1 MMSAPGKIGK
11 PGKWSSKT
19 SSEALTFLRVS
30 MARPGSTPT
39 MRSIRTNRM
48 RPMAGSGA
56 GRQAGGSP
64 QLPGQVLDQGPHG
77 EAVQHLVHDDGRV
90 EAFQEVGDQGFGR
103 QTGELEPHPAQ
114 LRAQPIRQRH
124 SETVVVAARAL

>member
-77 EAVQHLVHDDGRV
+77 GGGQHPLPPDGPGGGFP
-90 EAFQEVGDQGFGR
+90 EGGGQGVG
-103 QTGELEPHPAQ
+103 E
-114 LRAQPIRQRH
+114 
-124 SETVVVAARAL
+124 